1 MNRSDAEKINT
12 LVSEMF
18 DRVNQVLLVTNNS
31 DDPEFRKRT
40 QQIFG
45 MLIAELD
52 LEVLEPIYKQFP
64 DLRPIGLEEIQ

>member
-31 DDPEFRKRT
+31 DDPELRKRT

-52 LEVLEPIYKQFP
+52 LEILEPIYKQFP

>member
-31 DDPEFRKRT
+31 DDPELRKRT